1 METCGRGLTGGGVL
15 SVGDDAVRDLC
26 RWISLIVDE
35 EGVNDEVT
43 VTADSGPVLEDFEGG
58 GGGSRRV
65 ARGRNEFGSLELG
78 EVDSRA
84 GAGELRRGSG
94 GGPCDLIDP
103 VLGRPYVSS
112 LIPLAPPVARG
123 GIGGA

>member
-1 METCGRGLTGGGVL
+1 
-15 SVGDDAVRDLC
+15 
-26 RWISLIVDE
+26 
-35 EGVNDEVT
+35 
-43 VTADSGPVLEDFEGG
+43 
-58 GGGSRRV
+58 
-65 ARGRNEFGSLELG
+65 LG

-103 VLGRPYVSS
+103 VLGRLYVSS
-112 LIPLAPPVARG
+112 LIPLAPPAARG